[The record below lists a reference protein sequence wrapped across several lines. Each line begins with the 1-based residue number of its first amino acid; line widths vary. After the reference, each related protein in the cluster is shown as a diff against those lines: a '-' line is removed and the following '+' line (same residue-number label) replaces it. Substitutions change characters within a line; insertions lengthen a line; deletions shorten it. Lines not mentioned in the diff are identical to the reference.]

1 MGEKPRTALFASLTP
16 ENRPMPAHQG
26 FYLVKSL
33 AFRRTIP
40 EFLRL
45 LSFNVIQAIG
55 VS

>member
-1 MGEKPRTALFASLTP
+1 MADLSRTALFTFLTP
-16 ENRPMPAHQG
+16 EKSPLQASSSL
-26 FYLVKSL
+26 YLANSL
-33 AFRRTIP
+33 AFRRTTL